1 MSFSKATQLL
11 QLARM
16 ASGRIGVTLNDI
28 EREFECVRRTAQR
41 MSQALEDV
49 FPDTEVYTDHEG
61 RKRWRVPQVKAAEF
75 FAPTA
80 DQLAAL
86 ELATRSAE
94 RSGLVQEA
102 RQLEGLQDTI
112 KLLISSRRRVG
123 LETDQDALL
132 EAMGH
137 AARPGPRP
145 VSDNEID
152 IEIAEALK
160 GPCELVIRYKGR
172 RDEVASERRLQP
184 YGILLGGRRY
194 LVAKDPAKADGRLR
208 HFRIED
214 IISARVTDRIFD
226 RDEAFD
232 LASYAARSFGAFQNE
247 TEFVETVWRFAPAAA
262 QQASRF
268 EFHPDQVQEMQD
280 DGSLIVRFTASGHL
294 EMCWHLYAWGD
305 QVEVLEPPALA
316 ALVNPYRRSDFPS
329 LP

>member
-1 MSFSKATQLL
+1 
-11 QLARM
+11 
-16 ASGRIGVTLNDI
+16 
-28 EREFECVRRTAQR
+28 
-41 MSQALEDV
+41 
-49 FPDTEVYTDHEG
+49 
-61 RKRWRVPQVKAAEF
+61 
-75 FAPTA
+75 
-80 DQLAAL
+80 
-86 ELATRSAE
+86 
-94 RSGLVQEA
+94 
-102 RQLEGLQDTI
+102 
-112 KLLISSRRRVG
+112 
-123 LETDQDALL
+123 
-132 EAMGH
+132 
-137 AARPGPRP
+137 
-145 VSDNEID
+145 
-152 IEIAEALK
+152 
-160 GPCELVIRYKGR
+160 
-172 RDEVASERRLQP
+172 LQP